1 MHSTV
6 SAISMRL
13 VYVIRVLLFFFL
25 VFLGQNIL
33 DTFSFCLISHGLFC
47 LYFVDRYFFSATRRS
62 LLSVT
67 GVVRMREVPQAGKCL

>member
-13 VYVIRVLLFFFL
+13 VYVIRVFFAFCF
-25 VFLGQNIL
+25 FLGQNIL

-47 LYFVDRYFFSATRRS
+47 LYFVYRYFFSATRS
-62 LLSVT
+62 LLSLT
-67 GVVRMREVPQAGKCL
+67 GVVRMREVPQAGKYL